1 MFVKVL
7 HSILFF
13 AGYLAI
19 AVLAAVISY
28 YGKPELGLSIIVIAS
43 ALALML
49 AVATGIVNP
58 NARSLS
64 REHQT
69 G

>member
-28 YGKPELGLSIIVIAS
+28 YGKAELGLSIIVIAS